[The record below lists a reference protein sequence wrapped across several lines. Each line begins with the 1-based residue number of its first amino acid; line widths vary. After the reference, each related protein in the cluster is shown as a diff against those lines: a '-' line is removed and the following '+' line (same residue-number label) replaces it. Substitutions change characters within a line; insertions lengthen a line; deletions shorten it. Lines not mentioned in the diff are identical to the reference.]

1 MNKLTYEARQ
11 WSSIYTILVILL
23 LIACNT
29 TRTEEK
35 ENDQISNE
43 TNKSFISYHEDVTF
57 LEKYTDIIQLS
68 DPSGSGKVA
77 LSPALQGRVMTSSSS
92 GAPGRSYG
100 WINRGLF
107 ESGDTLEHINVFGG
121 EERFWL
127 GPEGG
132 QFSIFFKNG
141 QEFNLETWQTPRLI
155 DLEPFEVK
163 EATTEKVVFTKTAS
177 LTNYSGFVFELGI
190 EREIA
195 ILSNDEIKGELGLDQ
210 LDGIKAVGYQT
221 TNILTNM
228 GDDDWKKETGL
239 LSIWLLGMFNPSP
252 ETTVIVSY
260 IAGDETALGKPV
272 NDEYFGKVP
281 AERLIV
287 KEEVIYFKGDGQ
299 FRSKIGL
306 LPTRAKNVL
315 GSYDASSKT
324 LTIVKYNKPD
334 EVVDYVNSLWE
345 IQDAP
350 YAGDVVNSYND
361 GSPEPGAKPLGPFYE
376 LETSSPALALKAGE
390 QGIHIQMTCHFE
402 GNVEALDRIT
412 QKVLG
417 VSIEEIATAFK

>member
-1 MNKLTYEARQ
+1 MNKLKYEARE
-11 WSSIYTILVILL
+11 WSSIYTL
-23 LIACNT
+23 LIVMLLTACNT
-29 TRTEEK
+29 KKTTEK
-35 ENDQISNE
+35 ESKMPDK
-43 TNKSFISYHEDVTF
+43 TNKSFTSYHEDVSF

-68 DPSGSGKVA
+68 SPSGNGKVA

-92 GAPGRSYG
+92 GALGRSYG
-100 WINRGLF
+100 WINRELF

-132 QFSIFFKNG
+132 QFSIFFENG

-155 DLEPFEVK
+155 DLEPYEVK
-163 EATTEKVVFTKTAS
+163 EATAEKAVFTKTAS
-177 LTNYSGFVFELGI
+177 LTNYSGFVFDLGI

-195 ILSNDEIKGELGLDQ
+195 ILSDDRIKGELGLDQ

-221 TNILTNM
+221 TNTLTNT
-228 GDDDWKKETGL
+228 GEADWKKETGL

-252 ETTVIVSY
+252 ETTVIVPY
-260 IAGDETALGKPV
+260 IAGDESELGKSV

-281 AERLIV
+281 AERLVV
-287 KEEVIYFKGDGQ
+287 KEDVIYFKGDGQ
-299 FRSKIGL
+299 LRSKIGL

-315 GSYDASSKT
+315 GSFDASSKT
-324 LTIVKYNKPD
+324 LTIVQYNKP
-334 EVVDYVNSLWE
+334 EGVVDYVNSLWE

-361 GSPEPGAKPLGPFYE
+361 GPPEPGAKPLGPFYE

-390 QGIHIQMTCHFE
+390 KGTHIQMTYHFE
-402 GNVEALDRIT
+402 GTEEVLDRIT

-417 VSIEEIATAFK
+417 VSIEEVTGAFR